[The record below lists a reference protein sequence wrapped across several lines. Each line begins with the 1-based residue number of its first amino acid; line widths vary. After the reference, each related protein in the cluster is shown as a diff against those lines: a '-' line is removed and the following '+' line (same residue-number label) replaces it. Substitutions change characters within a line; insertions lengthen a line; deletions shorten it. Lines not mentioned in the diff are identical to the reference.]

1 MRRTMHPS
9 PHLDFPEIP
18 PILKLGS
25 PQAAQ
30 LITGGKCFAYRD
42 WHETNWNACPGHVVV
57 EM

>member
-1 MRRTMHPS
+1 MHPS
-9 PHLDFPEIP
+9 PPHLDFPEIPPP

-30 LITGGKCFAYRD
+30 LITDGKCFAYRD
-42 WHETNWNACPGHVVV
+42 WHEANWNACPGHVVV